1 MGTFTFNI
9 DQVPGAPIDAD
20 SAKTF
25 KITGPNTLTQ
35 AQAQAIFEKQVKTG
49 GLTGFKAG
57 DVLNAATQVADGL
70 KSAQAQLTS
79 GISSIGASV
88 SKATNGITSALAKTG
103 VANGINPG
111 NFVKALPALGSIGNL
126 DTSQVTGTLAQAS
139 KLVAQPS
146 SIVSNLGGAGN
157 FGLDVGQL
165 EKAGYVKPGMAAKYV
180 SAGQNSIT
188 SVLNSPAVWTGKDGV
203 NQVQNLLSNPAAQ
216 TKVQQTLM
224 TTGLAQVKSLGLPVD
239 QLAATVLGGVALNA
253 AKDVTA
259 TLAWAKGQTA
269 DLSPDLVTKFNQTAK
284 DASFAVNLVDEK
296 IANESLNIKQVTGS
310 IGTINKTTLNA
321 AVGRVIG
328 NDKIPSLNFS
338 KGTPNPAAEQELKE
352 IGKQLSTIGNKDLT
366 IISEPLTSNNIDARE
381 ARITALKAEV
391 TPIIDKLDALATSVA
406 ASNKTLA
413 TKARLA
419 LGNAQALIELLD
431 NDLENIRRFRAALQ
445 SI

>member
-1 MGTFTFNI
+1 
-9 DQVPGAPIDAD
+9 
-20 SAKTF
+20 
-25 KITGPNTLTQ
+25 
-35 AQAQAIFEKQVKTG
+35 
-49 GLTGFKAG
+49 
-57 DVLNAATQVADGL
+57 
-70 KSAQAQLTS
+70 
-79 GISSIGASV
+79 
-88 SKATNGITSALAKTG
+88 
-103 VANGINPG
+103 
-111 NFVKALPALGSIGNL
+111 
-126 DTSQVTGTLAQAS
+126 
-139 KLVAQPS
+139 
-146 SIVSNLGGAGN
+146 VSNLGGAGN

-269 DLSPDLVTKFNQTAK
+269 DLSPDLVAKFNQTAK

-366 IISEPLTSNNIDARE
+366 IISEPLTSSNVDARE
-381 ARITALKAEV
+381 ARITALKSEV
-391 TPIIDKLDALATSVA
+391 TPLIDKLDALATSVA

-419 LGNAQALIELLD
+419 LGNAQSLIELLD

>member
-9 DQVPGAPIDAD
+9 DQVPGAPSDAD

-25 KITGPNTLTQ
+25 KISGPNTLTQ

-49 GLTGFKAG
+49 GLTGFKSG

-70 KSAQAQLTS
+70 KSAQSQLTS

-88 SKATNGITSALAKTG
+88 SGATNGITSALSKTG
-103 VANGINPG
+103 ITAGINPG
-111 NFVKALPALGSIGNL
+111 NFVKELPALASIGNL
-126 DTSQVTGTLAQAS
+126 NPSQVTGTLAQAS
-139 KLVAQPS
+139 KLVSQPS

-165 EKAGYVKPGMAAKYV
+165 EKAGYIKPGMAAKYV

-188 SVLNSPAVWTGKDGV
+188 SVLNSPSVWTGKDGV
-203 NQVQNLLSNPAAQ
+203 NQVQNMLNNPAAQ
-216 TKVQQTLM
+216 SKVQQTLM
-224 TTGLAQVKSLGLPVD
+224 TTGLGQVKSLGLPVG

-259 TLAWAKGQTA
+259 TLAWAKGITA
-269 DLSPDLVTKFNQTAK
+269 NLPTDLVAKFNQTAK

-296 IANESLNIKQVTGS
+296 LSNETLNIKQITGS
-310 IGTINKTTLNA
+310 VGTINKTTLNA

-338 KGTPNPAAEQELKE
+338 KGTPDPAAEQELKTLYM
-352 IGKQLSTIGNKDLT
+352 QLSDVEAKANA
-366 IISEPLTSNNIDARE
+366 IIAEPMLSDNVDARE
-381 ARITALKAEV
+381 ARITALKSEV
-391 TPIIDKLDALATSVA
+391 TPIIDSLASVA
-406 ASNKTLA
+406 ISVATTSKTLA
-413 TKARLA
+413 TKAELA
-419 LGNAQALIELLD
+419 IGNAQALIELLD
-431 NDLENIRRFRAALQ
+431 NEIENIRRFNAALQ

>member
-9 DQVPGAPIDAD
+9 DQVPGAPADAD

-25 KITGPNTLTQ
+25 KISGPETLTQ

-70 KSAQAQLTS
+70 KSAQSQLTS
-79 GISSIGASV
+79 GLSSAGATV
-88 SKATNGITSALAKTG
+88 AKATNGITSALTKTG
-103 VANGINPG
+103 VTDGINPG

-126 DTSQVTGTLAQAS
+126 TPTQVTGTLAQAT
-139 KLVAQPS
+139 KLLAQPS

-157 FGLDVGQL
+157 FGLDVNQL
-165 EKAGYVKPGMAAKYV
+165 EKAGYVKPGIASKYI
-180 SAGQNSIT
+180 SSGQNSIT
-188 SVLNSPAVWTGKDGV
+188 SVLNSPSVWTGKDGV
-203 NQVQNLLSNPAAQ
+203 NQVQNMLTNPAAQ
-216 TKVQQTLM
+216 SKVQQTLM
-224 TTGLAQVKSLGLPVD
+224 ATGLDQVKSLGLPVG

-259 TLAWAKGQTA
+259 TLAWAKGLTTN
-269 DLSPDLVTKFNQTAK
+269 LPTDLVAKFNQTAK

-310 IGTINKTTLNA
+310 VGTINRTTLNA

-328 NDKIPSLNFS
+328 NDKIPSLNYN
-338 KGTPNPAAEQELKE
+338 KGTPNPEVEQELKTLN
-352 IGKQLSTIGNKDLT
+352 KQLSDVEAKANA
-366 IISEPLTSNNIDARE
+366 IIAEPMLSDTVDARE
-381 ARITALKAEV
+381 ARITALKSEV
-391 TPIIDKLDALATSVA
+391 TPIIDSLTSIAISVA
-406 ASNKTLA
+406 TTSKTLT
-413 TKARLA
+413 TKAELA
-419 LGNAQALIELLD
+419 IANAQALIEFLD
-431 NDLENIRRFRAALQ
+431 NEIENIRRFNAALQ

>member
-9 DQVPGAPIDAD
+9 DQVPGAPVDAD

-25 KITGPNTLTQ
+25 KISGPNTLTQ

-49 GLTGFKAG
+49 GLTGFKSG

-70 KSAQAQLTS
+70 KSAQSQLTS
-79 GISSIGASV
+79 SISSAGASI
-88 SKATNGITSALAKTG
+88 SGATNGITSALSKTG
-103 VANGINPG
+103 ITAGINPG
-111 NFVKALPALGSIGNL
+111 NFVKELPAISSIGNL
-126 DTSQVTGTLAQAS
+126 NPSQVTGALAQAS

-165 EKAGYVKPGMAAKYV
+165 EKAGYIKPGMAAKYV
-180 SAGQNSIT
+180 STGQNSTT
-188 SVLNSPAVWTGKDGV
+188 SVLNSPSVWTGKDGV
-203 NQVQNLLSNPAAQ
+203 NQVQNMLNNPAAQ
-216 TKVQQTLM
+216 SKVQQTLM
-224 TTGLAQVKSLGLPVD
+224 TTGLGQVKSLGLPVG

-259 TLAWAKGQTA
+259 TLAWAKGLTTN
-269 DLSPDLVTKFNQTAK
+269 LPTDLVAKFNQTAK

-296 IANESLNIKQVTGS
+296 LSNETLNIKQITGS
-310 IGTINKTTLNA
+310 VGTINKTTLNA

-338 KGTPNPAAEQELKE
+338 KGTPDPAAEQELKTLYM
-352 IGKQLSTIGNKDLT
+352 QLSDIETKANA
-366 IISEPLTSNNIDARE
+366 IIAEPMLSDNVDARE
-381 ARITALKAEV
+381 ARITALKSEV
-391 TPIIDKLDALATSVA
+391 TPVIDSLASVVISVA
-406 ASNKTLA
+406 TTSKTLA
-413 TKARLA
+413 TKAELA
-419 LGNAQALIELLD
+419 IGNAQALIELLD
-431 NDLENIRRFRAALQ
+431 NEIENIRRFNAALQ

>member
-9 DQVPGAPIDAD
+9 DQVPGAPVDAD

-70 KSAQAQLTS
+70 KSAQSQLTS

-88 SKATNGITSALAKTG
+88 SKATNGITSALSKTG

-139 KLVAQPS
+139 KLVNQPTN
-146 SIVSNLGGAGN
+146 IVSNFGGAGN
-157 FGLDVGQL
+157 FGLDVNQL
-165 EKAGYVKPGMAAKYV
+165 EKAGYVKPGIAAKYV

-188 SVLNSPAVWTGKDGV
+188 SVLNSPSVWTGKDGV
-203 NQVQNLLSNPAAQ
+203 NQVQNMLTNPAAQ

-224 TTGLAQVKSLGLPVD
+224 TTGLAQVKSLGLPTD
-239 QLAATVLGGVALNA
+239 QLSPQVLSGVALNA
-253 AKDVTA
+253 AKDVTS
-259 TLAWAKGQTA
+259 TLSWAKGQTA
-269 DLSPDLVTKFNQTAK
+269 NLSPDLVAKFNQTAK

-310 IGTINKTTLNA
+310 VGTINRTTLNA

-328 NDKIPSLNFS
+328 NDKIPSLNYN
-338 KGTPNPAAEQELKE
+338 KGTPNPEVEQELKTLN
-352 IGKQLSTIGNKDLT
+352 KQLSDVEAKANA
-366 IISEPLTSNNIDARE
+366 IIAEPVLSDTVDARE
-381 ARITALKAEV
+381 ARITALKSEV
-391 TPIIDKLDALATSVA
+391 TPIIDSLASVA
-406 ASNKTLA
+406 ISVATTSKTLT
-413 TKARLA
+413 TKAELA
-419 LGNAQALIELLD
+419 IANAQALIEFLD
-431 NDLENIRRFRAALQ
+431 NEIENIRRFNAALQ